1 MTATTPPPGAEKFS
15 VHLLGCF
22 ELRRDQVPL
31 PVTPSAQRLLAYL
44 ATRTGMVARP
54 ATAATLWPD
63 FPDRR
68 ATANLRSA
76 LWRLRQ
82 EHAGGPVHC
91 TPYGIELRPDVLVDV
106 ELIRARSAELPAA
119 GDDACG
125 LDPSVLSQD
134 VLPDWPDEWLLPTR
148 EWFRQVRLHALDAL
162 CARHR
167 RCGRYDAALDAGMR
181 AVACEPLPG
190 ERPPRRRPGSPGR
203 GQPRRG
209 AAAVRGL
216 PAAAARRARPA
227 AVAALPRPDRAAS
240 RPAPRR
246 RHVRVTPG

>member
-1 MTATTPPPGAEKFS
+1 MKATAPPRPGAGEFS

-22 ELRRDQVPL
+22 ELRREQVPL
-31 PVTPSAQRLLAYL
+31 PVSPAAQRLLAYL
-44 ATRTGMVARP
+44 ATRTGMVTRP

-68 ATANLRSA
+68 AAANLRST

-82 EHAGGPVHC
+82 ERAGGPVHC
-91 TPYGIELRPDVLVDV
+91 TPYGIELHPDVLVDV
-106 ELIRARSAELPAA
+106 EVIRVRSAELPTA
-119 GDDACG
+119 GDDDCG

-167 RCGRYDAALDAGMR
+167 RCGRFDAALDAGMR
-181 AVACEPLPG
+181 AVACEPLRESAHRAVALVHLDEGNPA
-190 ERPPRRRPGSPGR
+190 EALRQYEVYRRLLH
-203 GQPRRG
+203 
-209 AAAVRGL
+209 AELGL
-216 PAAAARRARPA
+216 PPSQRFRCLIAPLLGRPLD
-227 AVAALPRPDRAAS
+227 V
-240 RPAPRR
+240 
-246 RHVRVTPG
+246 VT